1 MNVTNVQLESFN
13 KVFNKL
19 LTTPNLKS
27 VKTQFQVYKIA
38 KELDAEYKSLIS
50 FRMNIEKQY
59 FKGAANGELEFDE
72 NKSPILIE
80 GKDLQDYIK
89 GLDELF
95 SQGVN
100 IATLDNF
107 TIKLE
112 ELQPLV
118 DNGELV
124 GADFSVLEYFVKE

>member
-1 MNVTNVQLESFN
+1 MHVTNVQLESFN

-27 VKTQFQVYKIA
+27 VKTQFQVYKVA
-38 KELDAEYKSLIS
+38 KELDAEYRALIN
-50 FRMNIEKQY
+50 FRVNIEKQY
-59 FKGAANGELEFDE
+59 FKVTKNGELELDE
-72 NKSPILIE
+72 NKSPVLVE

-95 SQGVN
+95 SQEVD
-100 IATLDNF
+100 ISSLDNF

-124 GADFSVLEYFVKE
+124 GADFSV